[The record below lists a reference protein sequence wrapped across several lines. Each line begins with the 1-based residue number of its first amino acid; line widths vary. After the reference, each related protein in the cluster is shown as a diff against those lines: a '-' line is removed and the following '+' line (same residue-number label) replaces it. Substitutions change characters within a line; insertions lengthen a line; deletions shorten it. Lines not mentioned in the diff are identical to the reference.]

1 MKANRGSHHPTRGFT
16 LIELLVVIAII
27 AVLIS
32 LLLPAVQS
40 AREAARRAQCVNNL
54 KQIALA
60 AHNYESA
67 NGSFP
72 MGSRGY
78 AFNDPYTFIGD
89 TSGTCG
95 FFYGHSAFVYMM
107 PYYEA
112 NNNYNAYNTLHSWAF
127 IGNVTAASTQVNS
140 LICPDDV
147 GWAQYPPIDVQYVQC
162 SYGVSFGRVEVLA
175 ILWTHNS
182 PPDPSAPY
190 YQNCNLGGSDGMFD
204 NMNSIRISS
213 VTDGLSNTFFFGEM
227 NRFTGE
233 PSSPF
238 NIGNLAGYFQD
249 DYPLNP
255 YGRPTAGAYV
265 VPKLNSPPDTNG
277 SVVGA
282 CFGRVALP
290 PDWINVPACLNDGQ
304 WGFRSQHPGGANFAF
319 ADGSVKFIKNSIS
332 VPVYRALG
340 TRALGEVVGAD
351 QY

>member
-1 MKANRGSHHPTRGFT
+1 MRANRGSHHPTWGFT
-16 LIELLVVIAII
+16 LIELLVVVAII
-27 AVLIS
+27 AVLIA

-40 AREAARRAQCVNNL
+40 AREAARRLQCVNNL

-72 MGSRGY
+72 MGSRGF
-78 AFNDPYTFIGD
+78 AFNDPFAFD
-89 TSGTCG
+89 TSGTCK
-95 FFYGHSAFVYMM
+95 FFYGHSAFTYMM

-112 NNNYNAYNTLHSWAF
+112 NNNYNAFNTLCSARF
-127 IGNVTAASTQVNS
+127 VGNTTAASIQINTLV
-140 LICPDDV
+140 CPDDQ
-147 GWAQYPPIDVQYVQC
+147 GWVQNPPGDVLWVHC
-162 SYGVSFGRVEVLA
+162 SYGVSFGRVEVL
-175 ILWTHNS
+175 LFTWNLLS
-182 PPDPSAPY
+182 SLYPDPSAPY
-190 YQNCNLGGSDGMFD
+190 YQNCNYGGADGMFD

-227 NRFTGE
+227 NRFMNE

-238 NIGNLAGYFQD
+238 NFGNVAGFYGD

-277 SVVGA
+277 YVFLA
-282 CFGRVALP
+282 CFGPVVLP

-340 TRALGEVVGAD
+340 TRALGEVIGAD

>member
-1 MKANRGSHHPTRGFT
+1 MRINRGSHHPTRGFT

-27 AVLIS
+27 AILIS

-40 AREAARRAQCVNNL
+40 AREAARRIQCVNNL

-60 AHNYESA
+60 AHNYENA
-67 NGSFP
+67 NCAFP

-78 AFNDPYTFIGD
+78 AFNDPYTFMGD

-112 NNNYNAYNTLHSWAF
+112 NNNYNAYNTLHSWSF
-127 IGNVTAASTQVNS
+127 IGNNTAGSIQINS

-147 GWAQYPPIDVQYVQC
+147 GWAQRPPGYPQFLQC
-162 SYGVSFGRVEVLA
+162 SYGVSFGRVEVLKIA
-175 ILWTHNS
+175 WNPASLY
-182 PPDPSAPY
+182 PDPSAPY
-190 YQNCNLGGSDGMFD
+190 YQNCNLGGADGMFD
-204 NMNSIRISS
+204 NMNSIKISG

-238 NIGNLAGYFQD
+238 NIGNIAGSFYD
-249 DYPLNP
+249 DYFSSAI
-255 YGRPTAGAYV
+255 RPTAGAYV
-265 VPKLNSPPDTNG
+265 VPKLNSPPDTNR
-277 SVVGA
+277 SVLNA
-282 CFGRVALP
+282 CFGAVVIP
-290 PDWINVPACLNDGQ
+290 PDWINVPACLNLGQ

-340 TRALGEVVGAD
+340 TRALGEVISAD